1 MPEETE
7 PIEVWSNSL
16 IWQARGEG
24 WGAGECCP
32 QVTQVTA
39 AESTLSLYFLNSDSS
54 FHLGFPDLPQILRC
68 LKGQKIYNI
77 FLRLIS
83 SYSHFFFPKRNLMG
97 IGIKTHIPFSIL
109 NKWMALVF
117 PFAFIRLPLCSL
129 CLWPSITYHGLC
141 HCLNTSPVSQQ
152 TQSPSSWTSWS
163 SSVEKLFPQGKCP
176 NQPLEMTSIFRLLN
190 SKWPVW

>member
-16 IWQARGEG
+16 IWQARGGG

-54 FHLGFPDLPQILRC
+54 FHLGFPDLPQMLRC

-129 CLWPSITYHGLC
+129 CLRPSITYG
-141 HCLNTSPVSQQ
+141 QQ
-152 TQSPSSWTSWS
+152 FVLLSSTMGSVIAWT
-163 SSVEKLFPQGKCP
+163 
-176 NQPLEMTSIFRLLN
+176 PLLSRNKHRAHLLGHLGV
-190 SKWPVW
+190 PL